1 MLVYSIDL
9 DRVWRGVGCGVSG
22 FAFAKFSFVSQI
34 ALVGSV
40 FFVFF
45 KDKVFGK
52 PKSFPNFMEL
62 VRGDTGSVPF
72 LSPGCDH

>member
-22 FAFAKFSFVSQI
+22 FTFAKFSFVSQI

-40 FFVFF
+40 FFFF
-45 KDKVFGK
+45 NDKVFGK

-62 VRGDTGSVPF
+62 VRSDNGSVPF
-72 LSPGCDH
+72 LSPGRDR